1 MAAACAVPAARAG
14 EPARAATVARTANAA
29 GAHAACADDAC
40 TTARFIAAEFSTAIV
55 RFALAGAAAWLLAGG
70 AGRAAAAECPA
81 GDGPLRLAVTGLQA
95 ELERASEPLARARA
109 AAALGAAW
117 LKLDRQDEAARTLQQ
132 ALAGPLPPR
141 ERAAVQLDLGNLALT
156 QQRHADADAAWM
168 AAMALAPDDAEVA
181 LAAELNRL
189 RLPEAAGQAGP
200 GASGAPGTAGT
211 TGAAGAT
218 DAAGATGASS
228 ASGAAGA
235 AGPPDRLQRLRTAL
249 ARSAGLGGPALRAR
263 HALNVAWQAATVG
276 PEGGELAWRAY
287 EQGRTQALAA
297 GEARL
302 AAEAYEGLAL
312 LYEAQQRPE
321 EALRLVEEGIAQA
334 RRVSA
339 RERLMQLEG
348 LAGRLAARLGDAE
361 RSLAAYRRAV
371 EHVEA
376 VRSDIPVRYQ
386 DGRSSFRDTLEPLYL
401 GLTDQLLRRADDAP
415 AAERGALL
423 RQARD
428 TVELIKQTELEDW
441 LRSRCGVE
449 ANRLAWKPP
458 SGSAMLHAIILPDR
472 LALLV
477 ETAGGIEHR
486 SAAIAGDE
494 LRREVLDFVA
504 ALRERQPLRTRAEGL
519 HRVLIAPIEPLL
531 TAERIDT
538 LVIVP
543 DGVLRLLPF
552 GALHD
557 GQHWLLQRYAVA
569 TVPGLSLTPAPRSGR
584 TPLTALLTG
593 MAEPG
598 PVLDK
603 LPRDLVDSV
612 LDAADPTRQAGAATG
627 RAAGAATETPAER
640 SAART
645 GALREALA
653 LPGVRQEIEAL
664 ARVLP
669 GTVLLDRGFTLQ
681 ALKARMRATAPPV
694 VHIASHGVFGAS
706 AETTFIMTYDELL
719 TLDGLQSLLRDE
731 RPRDSPIELLTLSA
745 CQTAEGD
752 DRAPLGMSGTALKA
766 RARTVLGTLWPV
778 ADEAAQQVM
787 EGFYRH
793 LAEGRLS
800 RAAALRDAQ
809 LALLAQPGRSHPFFW
824 APFALIGDWQ

>member
-1 MAAACAVPAARAG
+1 METCKTVASTSRCAGGRSLSAAAAA
-14 EPARAATVARTANAA
+14 
-29 GAHAACADDAC
+29 
-40 TTARFIAAEFSTAIV
+40 
-55 RFALAGAAAWLLAGG
+55 LLLAAAVGS
-70 AGRAAAAECPA
+70 AAAAECSA
-81 GDGPLRLAVTGLQA
+81 GGGPLRLAVVGLQA
-95 ELERASEPLARARA
+95 DFERATEPLARARA

-117 LKLDRQDEAARTLQQ
+117 LKLDRQDEAARALQQ
-132 ALAGPLPPR
+132 ALAGPLPAR

-156 QQRHADADAAWM
+156 QQRFADADAAWK
-168 AAMALAPDDAEVA
+168 AAATLVPADAELA

-189 RLPEAAGQAGP
+189 RLPEATGAPGIAGTSGASD
-200 GASGAPGTAGT
+200 ASGA
-211 TGAAGAT
+211 
-218 DAAGATGASS
+218 S
-228 ASGAAGA
+228 ASASA
-235 AGPPDRLQRLRTAL
+235 PRLLPRLRTAL
-249 ARSAGLGGPALRAR
+249 ARSAGLGDAALRAR
-263 HALNVAWQAATVG
+263 FALNVAAQAAALG
-276 PEGGELAWRAY
+276 PEGGELAWRAH

-334 RRVSA
+334 RRVPA

-348 LAGRLAARLGDAE
+348 LAGRLAWRMGDAE
-361 RSLAAYRRAV
+361 RALAAYRRAV

-401 GLTDQLLRRADDAP
+401 GLTDQLLRRADAGP
-415 AAERGALL
+415 PAERSALL

-428 TVELIKQTELEDW
+428 AVELIKQTELEDW

-449 ANRLAWKPP
+449 GNRLAWKPP
-458 SGSAMLHAIILPDR
+458 AGSAMLHAIILPDR

-504 ALRERQPLRTRAEGL
+504 ALRERQPLQARAEGL

-531 TAERIDT
+531 AAERIDT
-538 LVIVP
+538 LVVVP

-557 GQHWLLQRYAVA
+557 GQRWLLQRYAVA

-584 TPLTALLTG
+584 TPSTGGMTALLTG

-612 LDAADPTRQAGAATG
+612 LDAADPTRQAGAAAG
-627 RAAGAATETPAER
+627 RAGEGAAMPAGPASAASAATAAER

-809 LALLAQPGRSHPFFW
+809 LALLARPGRSHPFFW